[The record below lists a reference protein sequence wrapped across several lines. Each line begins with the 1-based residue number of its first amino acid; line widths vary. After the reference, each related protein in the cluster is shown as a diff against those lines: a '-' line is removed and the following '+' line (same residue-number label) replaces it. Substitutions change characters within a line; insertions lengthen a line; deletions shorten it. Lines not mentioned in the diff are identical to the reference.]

1 VHFYVYFS
9 IERERR
15 KREGERGG
23 EGGERERE
31 AREKLIDNQ
40 MDDWRSVSTTP
51 LVGDTRCVCGRRERK
66 EGERGREEGERGRER
81 RGIPFTT
88 QYKQIYV

>member
-1 VHFYVYFS
+1 LELLQFLRNAIINLDLFSLFLVHFYVYFS

-40 MDDWRSVSTTP
+40 MDD
-51 LVGDTRCVCGRRERK
+51 
-66 EGERGREEGERGRER
+66 
-81 RGIPFTT
+81 
-88 QYKQIYV
+88 